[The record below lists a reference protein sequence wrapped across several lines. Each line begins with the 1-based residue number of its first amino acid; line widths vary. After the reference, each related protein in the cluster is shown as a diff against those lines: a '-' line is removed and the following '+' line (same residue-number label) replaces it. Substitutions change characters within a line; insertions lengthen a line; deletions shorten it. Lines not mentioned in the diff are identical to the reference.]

1 MHRMV
6 VDVAKSFNIDCMT
19 EFVVMNGWW
28 RINRGGRAWFIN
40 VGVRVFFWRVIAAAR
55 RNIIVRNRF
64 GRRCTMRFMVAN
76 ASVTAI
82 FICIVTERSRSM
94 VGTIRGGAIRH
105 INFDGV
111 IAQCR
116 FFVIIK
122 MIGILMEKSVRGFRK
137 GASHT
142 VIKYFKKT

>member
-1 MHRMV
+1 MHRV
-6 VDVAKSFNIDCMT
+6 IVSVAESIHVYGMT
-19 EFVVMNGWW
+19 KFVVMYRWW
-28 RINRGGRAWFIN
+28 RINRRGRTWFIN
-40 VGVRVFFWRVIAAAR
+40 VGVRIFFSRVVAAER
-55 RNIIVRNRF
+55 RNIIVRSRF

-111 IAQCR
+111 IARCR